1 MISILIEYYIK
12 SFITSPQ
19 NTNVNSNSKSIIDL
33 ISCVPDCIVKLFIY
47 LTLKNVKKY
56 LIIFC
61 IKKKKLFDEINKFMS
76 KLPMQNHSNS
86 SQTMNTNYFERLL
99 NLLVLLVDRNKQF
112 RFKLINHQLITNI
125 LKNITKVL

>member
-1 MISILIEYYIK
+1 
-12 SFITSPQ
+12 
-19 NTNVNSNSKSIIDL
+19 
-33 ISCVPDCIVKLFIY
+33 
-47 LTLKNVKKY
+47 
-56 LIIFC
+56 
-61 IKKKKLFDEINKFMS
+61 
-76 KLPMQNHSNS
+76 MQNHSNS

>member
-1 MISILIEYYIK
+1 MYK
-12 SFITSPQ
+12 
-19 NTNVNSNSKSIIDL
+19 
-33 ISCVPDCIVKLFIY
+33 
-47 LTLKNVKKY
+47 
-56 LIIFC
+56 
-61 IKKKKLFDEINKFMS
+61 KKKKLFDEINKFMS

>member
-1 MISILIEYYIK
+1 
-12 SFITSPQ
+12 
-19 NTNVNSNSKSIIDL
+19 
-33 ISCVPDCIVKLFIY
+33 
-47 LTLKNVKKY
+47 
-56 LIIFC
+56 
-61 IKKKKLFDEINKFMS
+61 MS

-86 SQTMNTNYFERLL
+86 SQTMNTNYFERLI